1 MNNIIGMTFIII
13 GLVFDVTGSMTL
25 IRFKN
30 SFARLKASMKCI
42 TLGTFFILF
51 GTFIIKGFSATGIKA
66 LVAGL
71 LLLFISAVSMQ
82 AIGHVMYK
90 RNER

>member
-1 MNNIIGMTFIII
+1 MNNIIGTGLIII
-13 GLVFDVTGSMTL
+13 GLVFDLTGSMTL

-42 TLGTFFILF
+42 TLGTFLILL
-51 GTFIIKGFSATGIKA
+51 GTFVIKGFSPTGIKA
-66 LVAGL
+66 MVAGL

>member
-1 MNNIIGMTFIII
+1 MNNIIGTALIVI
-13 GLVFDVTGSMTL
+13 GLGFDLAGSMTL

-51 GTFIIKGFSATGIKA
+51 GTFIIKGFSWTGIKA
-66 LVAGL
+66 LIVGL
-71 LLLFISAVSMQ
+71 LLLFISAVSVQ
-82 AIGHVMYK
+82 AIAHVVYK

>member
-1 MNNIIGMTFIII
+1 MNNIIGTAFIVI
-13 GLVFDVTGSMTL
+13 GLGFDLTGSMTL

-51 GTFIIKGFSATGIKA
+51 GTFIIKGFSWTGIKA
-66 LVAGL
+66 LIAGL

-82 AIGHVMYK
+82 AVAHVVYK

>member
-1 MNNIIGMTFIII
+1 MNNTIGMVFIII

-25 IRFKN
+25 VRFKN

-51 GTFIIKGFSATGIKA
+51 GAFIIKGFSATGIKA
-66 LVAGL
+66 LAAAL
-71 LLLFISAVSMQ
+71 LLLFMSAVSMQ
-82 AIGHVMYK
+82 AIGHIMYK
-90 RNER
+90 RNEK